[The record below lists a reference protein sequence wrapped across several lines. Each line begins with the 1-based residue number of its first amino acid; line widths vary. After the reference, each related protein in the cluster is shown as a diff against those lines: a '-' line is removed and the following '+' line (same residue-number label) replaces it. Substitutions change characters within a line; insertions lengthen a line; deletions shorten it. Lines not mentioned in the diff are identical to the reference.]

1 MLAKWREIFAQLI
14 ILMNNF
20 PRRVFYIIAIIVA
33 DFFDMFWVDQATF
46 FVWFCAPDL
55 QHVKRFLYA
64 NIAVQKPLVHKTVN
78 FNQF

>member
-1 MLAKWREIFAQLI
+1 M
-14 ILMNNF
+14 
-20 PRRVFYIIAIIVA
+20 A
-33 DFFDMFWVDQATF
+33 DFFSVLSGSSYL
-46 FVWFCAPDL
+46 FVWFCARDL